1 MNNSIYS
8 YYEFLCLTL
17 YFSGT
22 YYLFLSLLLKITYNM
37 KQIFLLLFVTLI
49 SFSCKEKKASGKEY
63 TSTYICPM
71 HCEGSGSD
79 KPGICPVCKM
89 DYVKNEESDHDHNGH
104 DHEGHDHDH
113 DGHDHNHDDSS
124 DTTHQH

>member
-1 MNNSIYS
+1 M
-8 YYEFLCLTL
+8 TL
-17 YFSGT
+17 
-22 YYLFLSLLLKITYNM
+22 L
-37 KQIFLLLFVTLI
+37 

-63 TSTYICPM
+63 NSAYICPM

-79 KPGICPVCKM
+79 IPGICPVCKM
-89 DYVKNEESDHDHNGH
+89 DYVKNEDVNPDNHEHN
-104 DHEGHDHDH
+104 HDH